1 MKMTRHFIDL
11 DQLTKKDIDYI
22 VDLSISLKKQDK
34 NSNKQLLGKNIA
46 VIFEKSSTR
55 TRVSFEVGINQLGGS
70 SIIMNANDMQ
80 ISKGEIISDTSQ
92 VLSRYVDAIV
102 IRANSHQ
109 TILDL
114 AKYAKVP
121 VINALSNFSH
131 PCQIIAS
138 IVTFKENFD
147 NINDKKIVW
156 FGEQN
161 NVLNSYIHIA
171 KFFEFELV
179 ICSHSDDDFCKDEII
194 KAQKSGAKINII
206 QDPKRAAKNADI
218 LITDTWF
225 SMGDKSLDDEN
236 LKMQKINKMLPYQVN
251 NEIMALAKKD
261 AIFSHCLP
269 AYRGFEVS
277 AQVIDSKQSVIFD
290 EAENRLHA
298 QKAILLWLFKESC

>member
-1 MKMTRHFIDL
+1 MTRHFIDL